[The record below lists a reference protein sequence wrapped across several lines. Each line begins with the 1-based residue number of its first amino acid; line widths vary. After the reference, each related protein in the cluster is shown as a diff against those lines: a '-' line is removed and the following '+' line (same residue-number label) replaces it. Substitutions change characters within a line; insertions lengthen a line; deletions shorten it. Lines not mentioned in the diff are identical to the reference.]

1 MAPNSKQAKKT
12 RARVLTPEVAAVLRS
27 LAEVQLQIQAS
38 RSATLDARA
47 IGVIGFDAAV
57 ATLVFGAGLG
67 HQPTIAALAILG
79 LSAGIAG
86 RSVFLGGSDEIGPS
100 VLGLLSSNDIDD
112 PHVLEESLLKGL
124 AEDVQANHQALARKA
139 PRLTASFIFLALAI
153 TIALI
158 AGVH

>member
-1 MAPNSKQAKKT
+1 VATKQQAKKI
-12 RARVLTPEVAAVLRS
+12 RAQELTPEVSAALRS

-57 ATLVFGAGLG
+57 ATLVVGAGLG
-67 HQPTIAALAILG
+67 HRPTIAALAMLG
-79 LSAGIAG
+79 LSAGVAG

-100 VLGLLSSNDIDD
+100 VLGLLTSNEIDD
-112 PHVLEESLLKGL
+112 RSALETSLVDSL
-124 AEDVQANHQALARKA
+124 AADVQANHQALAHKA
-139 PRLTASFIFLALAI
+139 PRLTASFFFLALAI